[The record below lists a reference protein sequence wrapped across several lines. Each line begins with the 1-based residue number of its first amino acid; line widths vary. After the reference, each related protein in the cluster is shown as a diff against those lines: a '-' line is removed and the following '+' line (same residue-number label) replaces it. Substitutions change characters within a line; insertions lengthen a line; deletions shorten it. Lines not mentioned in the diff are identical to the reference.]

1 MPGFVVT
8 QQAVLLALSDGQSAH
23 DIGQGCFHPRQTGS
37 AFIDPI
43 LEGREEAGPVI
54 VQQAFGQ
61 GQAEGDAGEMVL
73 VRQGFAEP
81 GDEHQVLALSSQA
94 LGSQGE
100 GQIPVG

>member
-1 MPGFVVT
+1 M
-8 QQAVLLALSDGQSAH
+8 ALGDGQCAH
-23 DIGQGCFHPRQTGS
+23 HIGQGCFHPRQACS
-37 AFIDPI
+37 AFIGP
-43 LEGREEAGPVI
+43 LFEGREEVGPES

-61 GQAEGDAGEMVL
+61 GQAKGDTGEMVL

-94 LGSQGE
+94 LGRQGE